1 MLLVLRECDKG
12 NRNHINLIDL
22 LESSQWSRIRL
33 ELSIPIIVWV
43 ILAGP
48 LHTQIS
54 GKLSYGQMKG
64 EFEKALEIAA
74 EVMRARSSFKK
85 GLDLSWAIEQSKEG
99 ITRDALV
106 RVRRYWSALDSN
118 IKLEIDRVT
127 YAAFDQAKQK
137 LESDW
142 EVVEDLPISDEV
154 EMMWNNRRVESSFGF
169 LKSVD
174 RKSF

>member
-74 EVMRARSSFKK
+74 EVMRA
-85 GLDLSWAIEQSKEG
+85 
-99 ITRDALV
+99 
-106 RVRRYWSALDSN
+106 
-118 IKLEIDRVT
+118 
-127 YAAFDQAKQK
+127 
-137 LESDW
+137 
-142 EVVEDLPISDEV
+142 
-154 EMMWNNRRVESSFGF
+154 
-169 LKSVD
+169 
-174 RKSF
+174 